1 MTTGRINQVAVS
13 SSTARG
19 RVGMRAPPTSAQLEG
34 TGALQSTLKRFGS
47 GSGGCRPPR
56 ENTFPP
62 SSTCRCDPAFE
73 FWTKSFEINNNQV
86 LVAASFNLVSFFHFL
101 RAPLELRNALV
112 RQRASL
118 LDDSRPSS
126 LSA

>member
-19 RVGMRAPPTSAQLEG
+19 RVGMRAPPTSAQLKG

-73 FWTKSFEINNNQV
+73 FWTESW
-86 LVAASFNLVSFFHFL
+86 L
-101 RAPLELRNALV
+101 RTQAG
-112 RQRASL
+112 
-118 LDDSRPSS
+118 
-126 LSA
+126 